1 MGATVYA
8 CFAGAAP
15 QPAHERLVK
24 DELVP
29 ARRAWA
35 ERHSA
40 LLLDIVDWCLRL
52 DHLERPQ
59 SVLALQKALLGEKD
73 PAHKG
78 DGGGEARFVW
88 HLKNSLGL
96 RGK

>member
-1 MGATVYA
+1 M
-8 CFAGAAP
+8 
-15 QPAHERLVK
+15 
-24 DELVP
+24 P

-73 PAHKG
+73 PEHKG
-78 DGGGEARFVW
+78 EVPFVW